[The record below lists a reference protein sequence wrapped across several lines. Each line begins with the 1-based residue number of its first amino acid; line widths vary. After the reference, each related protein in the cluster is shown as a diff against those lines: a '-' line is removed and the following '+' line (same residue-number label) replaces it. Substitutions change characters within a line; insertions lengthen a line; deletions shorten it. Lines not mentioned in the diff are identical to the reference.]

1 MKKTLIALAAVA
13 ATSAAFAQSSVNLTG
28 EFAYGFQ
35 QTTTAG
41 VKAKGFGMDTAAVK
55 VSVTEDLGGGLKAIA
70 AMQLANIARGNTV
83 GGEDFTMVL
92 AGGFGSIL
100 LGQIEIGSGIR
111 GLGQAGAPVNNMEG
125 EILGGA
131 VNGDIVKYATPSF
144 GGFKASVSF
153 VEGIGA
159 PVLGL
164 GDGMDTGESRSVTL
178 GGEYA
183 SGPIAAKID
192 TTSWSQ
198 TPAAAGP
205 DSRYRLSGSYDLGV
219 VKLGAGYEDRKNNNS
234 THIKQSILGVSAP
247 FGPVTVGA
255 VHVTNKTAA
264 GTRKGYS
271 LGASYALSKR
281 TSVIANYAA
290 WEPTVAAAKDKKTFI
305 VLDHTF

>member
-41 VKAKGFGMDTAAVK
+41 VKSKGFGMDTAAVK

-125 EILGGA
+125 EILGAA

-153 VEGIGA
+153 VEGTGA

-164 GDGMDTGESRSVTL
+164 GNGMNAGQSRSVTL

-198 TPAAAGP
+198 SATA

-219 VKLGAGYEDRKNNNS
+219 VKLGAGYEDLKTVAS
-234 THIKQSILGVSAP
+234 THVKQSILGVSAP
-247 FGPVTVGA
+247 LGPVTVGA
-255 VHVTNKTAA
+255 VYVTNKTAA

-290 WEPTVAAAKDKKTFI
+290 WEPTVAAAKDKKTWI